1 MEISSCPAS
10 SAEQMS
16 LYITTPIY
24 YVNAQPHLGHAYTTI
39 VADTY
44 SRFRRLCKEDVR
56 FQTGTDEHGDK
67 IAEAAQ
73 AAGIAPKEYADRI
86 SSMFRDAWPSLAI
99 NPDTFIRTTDEHHVR
114 TVQEI
119 LQKVYDQGDIYL
131 GSYSGLYCRGCERFL
146 TEKELVDGNCPD
158 HLTAP
163 APISE
168 SNYFFRM
175 SKYQDWLIDHI
186 KKNPEFITPERY
198 KNEVLSFLSEP
209 LEDLCISR
217 PKSRLTWGI
226 SLPFD
231 DEFVTYVWFDALI
244 NYLTGIGYPDSENF
258 SHYWGVAEH
267 IIAKDILKPHA
278 IYWPT
283 MLKAIGLEPY
293 KRLHVHGYWNINET
307 KMSKSIGNVVRPETL
322 RQDFGVDT
330 VRYFLMRE
338 MSFGLDA
345 SFSDNS
351 IIARQNSDLAN
362 DLGNLFSR
370 ALTMINKFA
379 NGTVPP
385 PAGLEPGDKELAE
398 AVVNMVTEYTAQMRS
413 FAFHR
418 ALQAVWAVISMANK
432 YIVLSEPWVL
442 VKDPAQAD
450 RLNGVLYNLAET
462 LRVIG
467 LVLAPIMPETSLKMA
482 LGLGSTE
489 DEHSKQNL
497 VDHGSWGLTLPG
509 VKINLVHSLF
519 PRLEKKTPTK
529 PKEGQK
535 KMKAKASPKNKEAKT
550 DAGLVTF
557 DDFKKLDLRVAE
569 IKTAEKIEKSDR
581 LLKLTVMAPE
591 ERTLVAGI
599 AEFYKPEELIGRQVI
614 MVANLKPV
622 KLMGVTSHGMILAAR
637 DEQGR
642 LSLSALAEGLEPGS
656 KVS

>member
-1 MEISSCPAS
+1 
-10 SAEQMS
+10 MS

-73 AAGIAPKEYADRI
+73 AAGIAPKEYADHI
-86 SSMFRDAWPSLAI
+86 SSMFREAWPPLSI
-99 NPDTFIRTTDEHHVR
+99 KPDNFIRTTDEHHVR

-163 APISE
+163 TPISE

-258 SHYWGVAEH
+258 GLYWGVAEH

-293 KRLHVHGYWNINET
+293 KCLHVHGYWNINET

-385 PAGLEPGDKELAE
+385 PAGLEPEGKELAE

-418 ALQAVWAVISMANK
+418 ALQAVWAVISKANK

-462 LRVIG
+462 LRVVG

-509 VKINLVHSLF
+509 VKINLGHSLF
-519 PRLEKKTPTK
+519 PRLEKKTPAK
-529 PKEGQK
+529 PQEGQK
-535 KMKAKASPKNKEAKT
+535 KMKAKVSPKNKETEA

-599 AEFYKPEELIGRQVI
+599 AEYYKPEELIGRQVI

-642 LSLSALAEGLEPGS
+642 LSLSATAEGVDPGS

>member
-1 MEISSCPAS
+1 LSI
-10 SAEQMS
+10 
-16 LYITTPIY
+16 
-24 YVNAQPHLGHAYTTI
+24 
-39 VADTY
+39 
-44 SRFRRLCKEDVR
+44 K
-56 FQTGTDEHGDK
+56 
-67 IAEAAQ
+67 
-73 AAGIAPKEYADRI
+73 
-86 SSMFRDAWPSLAI
+86 
-99 NPDTFIRTTDEHHVR
+99 PDNFIRTTDEHHVR

-163 APISE
+163 TPIAE

-217 PKSRLTWGI
+217 PKRRLTWGI

-258 SHYWGVAEH
+258 GLYWGVAEH

-385 PAGLEPGDKELAE
+385 PAGLEPEDKELAE

-509 VKINLVHSLF
+509 VKINLGHSLF
-519 PRLEKKTPTK
+519 PRLEKKTPAK

-535 KMKAKASPKNKEAKT
+535 KMKAKASPKNKEAEA

-599 AEFYKPEELIGRQVI
+599 AEYYKPEELIGRQVI

-642 LSLSALAEGLEPGS
+642 LSLSATAEGVDPGS

>member
-1 MEISSCPAS
+1 
-10 SAEQMS
+10 MS

-44 SRFRRLCKEDVR
+44 SRFRKLCKEDVR

-67 IAEAAQ
+67 IVEAAQ
-73 AAGIAPKEYADRI
+73 AAGIQPKEYADRI
-86 SSMFRDAWPSLAI
+86 SSLFREAWPPLAI
-99 NPDTFIRTTDEHHVR
+99 KPDTFIRTTDEHHIR

-119 LQKVYDQGDIYL
+119 LQKVYDRGDIYL

-146 TEKELVDGNCPD
+146 TEKELTEGKCPD
-158 HLTAP
+158 HQTAP
-163 APISE
+163 SPISE

-186 KKNPEFITPERY
+186 KTNPDFITPERY

-231 DEFVTYVWFDALI
+231 DDFVTYVWFDALI
-244 NYLTGIGYPDSENF
+244 NYLTGIGYPESEEF
-258 SHYWGVAEH
+258 SRYWEVAEH

-283 MLKAIGLEPY
+283 MLKAIGLDPY

-307 KMSKSIGNVVRPETL
+307 KMSKSIGNVVRPEAL

-330 VRYFLMRE
+330 VRYFLLRE

-345 SFSDNS
+345 SFSDDS
-351 IIARQNSDLAN
+351 IITRQNSDLAN

-379 NGTVPP
+379 NGTVPT
-385 PAGLEPGDKELAE
+385 PAGLELVDEELAR
-398 AVVNMVTEYTAQMRS
+398 AVVNMIAEYTAQMNN
-413 FAFHR
+413 FAFNR
-418 ALQAVWAVISMANK
+418 ALQAVWAVISLANK
-432 YIVLSEPWVL
+432 YIVSSEPWVL
-442 VKDPAQAD
+442 AKDPAKTD
-450 RLNGVLYNLAET
+450 RLNTVLYSLAET
-462 LRVIG
+462 LRLIG
-467 LVLAPIMPETSLKMA
+467 LVLEPIMPATSLKMA
-482 LGLGSTE
+482 TALGSTE
-489 DEHSKQNL
+489 DEHGVQNL
-497 VDHGSWGLTLPG
+497 VDHGVWGLTVPG
-509 VKINLVHSLF
+509 VKINLGHSLF
-519 PRLEKKTPTK
+519 PRLEKKLKTPAQGSQETK
-529 PKEGQK
+529 MDKP
-535 KMKAKASPKNKEAKT
+535 SPKSKET
-550 DAGLVTF
+550 ENDAGLVTF

-599 AEFYKPEELIGRQVI
+599 AEFYKPEDLIGRQVI
-614 MVANLKPV
+614 MVANLKPA

-642 LSLSALAEGLEPGS
+642 LSLSALADGVAPGS

>member
-1 MEISSCPAS
+1 
-10 SAEQMS
+10 
-16 LYITTPIY
+16 
-24 YVNAQPHLGHAYTTI
+24 
-39 VADTY
+39 
-44 SRFRRLCKEDVR
+44 VR

-73 AAGIAPKEYADRI
+73 AAGIPPKEYADRI
-86 SSMFRDAWPSLAI
+86 SSMFREAWPSLAI
-99 NPDTFIRTTDEHHVR
+99 TPDNFIRTTDEHHVR

-119 LQKVYDQGDIYL
+119 LQKVHDQGDIYL

-146 TEKELVDGNCPD
+146 TEKELVDGKCTD
-158 HLTAP
+158 HQTAP
-163 APISE
+163 TPISE

-186 KKNPEFITPERY
+186 QKNPDFITPERY

-231 DEFVTYVWFDALI
+231 DDFVTYVWFDALI
-244 NYLTGIGYPDSENF
+244 NYITGIGYPDSEKF
-258 SHYWGVAEH
+258 SGYWEVAEH
-267 IIAKDILKPHA
+267 VIAKDILKPHA

-283 MLKAIGLEPY
+283 MLRAIGLAPY
-293 KRLHVHGYWNINET
+293 KRLHVHGYWNINEA
-307 KMSKSIGNVVRPETL
+307 KMSKSIGNVVRPEAL
-322 RQDFGVDT
+322 LQNFGVDT
-330 VRYFLMRE
+330 VRYFLLRE

-345 SFSDNS
+345 SFSDEN

-379 NGTVPP
+379 NGIVPA
-385 PAGLEPGDKELAE
+385 PADLEPADKELAG
-398 AVVNMVTEYTAQMRS
+398 AAVNMVAEYTAQMNN
-413 FAFHR
+413 FAFNR
-418 ALQAVWAVISMANK
+418 ALQAVWAIISLANK
-432 YIVLSEPWVL
+432 YIVSSEPWVL
-442 VKDPAQAD
+442 AKDPAKTD
-450 RLNGVLYNLAET
+450 RLHTVLYNLAET
-462 LRVIG
+462 LRLIG
-467 LVLAPIMPETSLKMA
+467 LVLTPVMPETSLKMA
-482 LGLGSTE
+482 MALGSTE
-489 DEHSKQNL
+489 DEHSRQNL
-497 VDHGSWGLTLPG
+497 VDHGEWGLIDPG
-509 VKINLVHSLF
+509 VKISLGPSLF
-519 PRLEKKTPTK
+519 PRLEKKVGAPTK
-529 PKEGQK
+529 DGRTKLKEMSQK
-535 KMKAKASPKNKEAKT
+535 SKEAES

-569 IKTAEKIEKSDR
+569 IKAAEKIKKSDR
-581 LLKLTVMAPE
+581 LLKLTVMAPG

-599 AEFYKPEELIGRQVI
+599 AEYYKPEDLIGRQVI
-614 MVANLKPV
+614 MVANLKPA

-642 LSLSALAEGLEPGS
+642 LSLSALAEGVAPGS

>member
-10 SAEQMS
+10 SEEQMS

-24 YVNAQPHLGHAYTTI
+24 YVNARPHLGHAYTTI

-86 SSMFRDAWPSLAI
+86 SSMFREAWPPLSI
-99 NPDTFIRTTDEHHVR
+99 KPDNFIRTTDEHHVR

-163 APISE
+163 TPISE

-385 PAGLEPGDKELAE
+385 PAGLEPEDKELAE

-509 VKINLVHSLF
+509 VKINLGHSLF
-519 PRLEKKTPTK
+519 PRLEKKTPAK

-535 KMKAKASPKNKEAKT
+535 KMKAKASPKNKEAEA

-599 AEFYKPEELIGRQVI
+599 AEYYKPEELIGRQVI

-642 LSLSALAEGLEPGS
+642 LSLSATAEGVDPGS